1 MASRNIDVTTWYLEQ
16 LDPSELHVARVPDGP
31 VEIVRAEV
39 PSPELSRFLYCSVG
53 GDWNWLDRLGWSY
66 DQWLAW
72 LERPAVE
79 TWVAYV
85 RGTPVGYI
93 ELDPQPD
100 GVVEIAC
107 FGLLPAF
114 VGQGLG
120 GHLLA
125 TGTALAWDLA
135 DRWPDR
141 APTKRV
147 WVHTC
152 SLDGPVAMTNYQKR
166 GFRLYD
172 TRTKPEPVP
181 VTPPGPW
188 PGARRLQ
195 VAARMRS

>member
-1 MASRNIDVTTWYLEQ
+1 MPREMEVTTWYLEQ
-16 LDPSELHVARVPDGP
+16 QDAGDLRSARIPDGP
-31 VEIVRAEV
+31 VEITRAEL

-72 LERPAVE
+72 LERPGVE
-79 TWVAYV
+79 TWVAFF
-85 RGTPVGYI
+85 RGTPAGYI

-100 GVVEIAC
+100 GVVEIAH

-125 TGTALAWDLA
+125 TGTARAWDLA

-141 APTKRV
+141 QPTVRV

-152 SLDGPVAMTNYQKR
+152 SLDGPVALANYQKR

-172 TRTKPEPVP
+172 ARTKPEFVP
-181 VTPPGPW
+181 AAPPGPW
-188 PGARRLQ
+188 PGAR
-195 VAARMRS
+195 